1 MFNTCVSTWS
11 GLVFSIAIT
20 IIVIRRAEREGVILL
35 QRISQREVASKL
47 DFHVFS
53 QYTRTYQ
60 AMSLLTLKEILLCF
74 KTEVTE
80 YRKMFI
86 PKNLIS
92 TNKFVIIQQ
101 PCFFPTLYRLFT
113 NYVALVTKKNGFSSA
128 FAPNIWTKQTL
139 PIDIRLL
146 TAMHEDVCDDLK
158 MSYALVSQQK
168 ISNMSSK
175 VINNI
180 SFSAPFYT
188 IRFKDLHYLLYGQQH
203 FDVNLATRF
212 IWNRKLTT
220 DIYYFSTD

>member
-11 GLVFSIAIT
+11 GLVFSIATT
-20 IIVIRRAEREGVILL
+20 IVVIRRAEREGVILL

-47 DFHVFS
+47 DFHVVS

-158 MSYALVSQQK
+158 MS
-168 ISNMSSK
+168 
-175 VINNI
+175 
-180 SFSAPFYT
+180 
-188 IRFKDLHYLLYGQQH
+188 
-203 FDVNLATRF
+203 
-212 IWNRKLTT
+212 
-220 DIYYFSTD
+220 

>member
-1 MFNTCVSTWS
+1 M
-11 GLVFSIAIT
+11 
-20 IIVIRRAEREGVILL
+20 
-35 QRISQREVASKL
+35 
-47 DFHVFS
+47 
-53 QYTRTYQ
+53 
-60 AMSLLTLKEILLCF
+60 
-74 KTEVTE
+74 
-80 YRKMFI
+80 
-86 PKNLIS
+86 
-92 TNKFVIIQQ
+92 
-101 PCFFPTLYRLFT
+101 FT

-180 SFSAPFYT
+180 SFSSPFYT

-212 IWNRKLTT
+212 I
-220 DIYYFSTD
+220 